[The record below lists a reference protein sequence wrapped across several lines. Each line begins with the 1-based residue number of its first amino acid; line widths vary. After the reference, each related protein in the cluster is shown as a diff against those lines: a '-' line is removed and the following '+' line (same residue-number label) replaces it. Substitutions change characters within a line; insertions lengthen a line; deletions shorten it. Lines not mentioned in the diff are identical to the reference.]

1 MKLFIFFYKKSKVE
15 RGIVMLALL
24 LGVSTVWADDISEQE
39 AQQLAIQFC
48 QTNPAR
54 SRSIMHAPANNQP
67 LKMAYKSVSE
77 SDNSKTDWYVFDRGE
92 GDGFVIVTGNDA
104 TITPILG
111 YSDKGRFDYDHAPC
125 NLKALLSQYT
135 GQIQHL
141 RQHPE
146 MRAVRQKSK
155 TRAPGLGNVIV
166 EPLVKTTWNQD
177 APYNNLC
184 PVVVAGM
191 KSPTGCGPTAIAQI
205 LAYWKY
211 PKVGRGSN
219 YYYWNPTETTRF
231 DYGRDF
237 SNSVYDWDNM
247 LNGYAGGYNETQAD
261 AIALLMA
268 DVGAAVHCIYGAPSI
283 FDGSGT
289 HPFNVEP
296 ALVKYFDYKGDSLKF
311 LRRFLNA
318 GQGETDDFDSYLK
331 HDLDMKRPALL
342 GAQPSPNIQSH
353 FIVVD
358 GYTDTGYFHMNFGWE
373 GTGDGYYLT
382 TAIDVDNLKNLE
394 DRRKLSWIEQDAL
407 VGICPTYS
415 IREGDNYFYT
425 ANDQAILS
433 YSEATKG
440 AVTIPATIAANG
452 TTYPVTKIGRMACY
466 ENENLTSAVLP
477 LSIKEIGERAFYNCC
492 NFSSVTTEDQST
504 SLTGSTL
511 SNQLTTL
518 GEYAFA
524 RSGLTDIT
532 VPASISRIADYAFYR
547 CDKLTQAV
555 IYSKEVGTMS
565 FGRCSSK
572 PEVFFYGETL
582 GDGAFFYDGISYI
595 YLGDVKHM
603 GNDCLSG
610 SFFDTVT
617 LDKIETM
624 GWNPSLVKSGGTLN
638 IGKDAP
644 IKSLRR
650 NSPLD
655 FTTNIVIDKDNPNF
669 VSTNNVVYSKDM
681 KTLIFCG
688 WKEDHISE
696 ISRVYEYHKELNIP
710 ETVERINDFAIIPTQ
725 INNPL
730 KKLTIPASVKLIG
743 IGNFP
748 PDVEVFNYATT
759 PQPVKLLDE
768 SYYEGCRMEDELIDV
783 GASSYG
789 TTEYEIERLMNDPN
803 SGTLHVPAGS
813 RKAYAAADVW
823 KNFANIV
830 DDLPAGDDNN
840 PPDVEVKEPP
850 TRLVVWLKNG
860 DKAYFDLNTLPET
873 SFGGGKLT
881 IKSSTSAISYQLGD
895 VLRYTYDDNGA
906 SGIEE
911 QPSAYSVKIS
921 EEGEDITFR
930 NLKPGTI
937 VKLFSLGGVLLE
949 QRTAEGSKPLTIS
962 IQNRPSGVYVVKAD
976 HETIKLM
983 KP

>member
-1 MKLFIFFYKKSKVE
+1 MKFVFTLLFLM
-15 RGIVMLALL
+15 GCTAM
-24 LGVSTVWADDISEQE
+24 WADDISEQE

-48 QTNPAR
+48 QTNPPR
-54 SRSIMHAPANNQP
+54 SRSLTSAPASQQT

-77 SDNSKTDWYVFDRGE
+77 SDASKADWYVFDRGE
-92 GDGFVIVTGNDA
+92 DDGFVVVSGNDG
-104 TITPILG
+104 TTTPILG

-125 NLKALLSQYT
+125 NLKALLSQYA

-146 MRAVRQKSK
+146 VRAVGQKAR

-166 EPLVKTTWNQD
+166 EPLVKTTWNQI
-177 APYNNLC
+177 APYNNMC
-184 PVVVAGM
+184 PEFSGM
-191 KSPTGCGPTAIAQI
+191 KSYTGCGPTAVAQI

-219 YYYWNPTETTRF
+219 YYYWNPTKTTRF

-247 LNGYAGGYNETQAD
+247 LNGYAGGYNETQAN
-261 AIALLMA
+261 AIALLMT
-268 DVGAAVHCIYGAPSI
+268 DVGAAVHCIYGI
-283 FDGSGT
+283 DFYGSGT
-289 HPFNVEP
+289 HPFNIEP

-318 GQGETDDFDSYLK
+318 GQGETDDFDSYLR

-394 DRRKLSWIEQDAL
+394 DRRKLSWLEQDAL

-425 ANDQAILS
+425 ADDQAILS
-433 YSEATKG
+433 FSEATNG
-440 AVTIPATIAANG
+440 AVTIPSTITTNG
-452 TTYPVTKIGRMACY
+452 TTYPVTKISRMACY
-466 ENENLTSAVLP
+466 ENDSLTSVELP
-477 LSIKEIGERAFYNCC
+477 SSIKEIGERAFYKC
-492 NFSSVTTEDQST
+492 SSLASVKVSDNQGNSMRTNVLPD
-504 SLTGSTL
+504 
-511 SNQLTTL
+511 QLTAL
-518 GEYAFA
+518 GQYAFA

-532 VPASISRIADYAFYR
+532 IPASLSRVADYAFYM
-547 CDKLTQAV
+547 CKKLKRATV
-555 IYSKEVGTMS
+555 YSKELGTMS
-565 FGRCSSK
+565 FGRCESK
-572 PEVFFYGETL
+572 PNVYFYGETL
-582 GDGAFFYDGISYI
+582 GDGAFFYHGVSYI
-595 YLGDVKHM
+595 YLGDVKHI
-603 GNDCLSG
+603 GNDCLDG
-610 SFFDTVT
+610 MQLNDVF
-617 LDKIETM
+617 LNKIETM
-624 GWNPSLVKSGGTLN
+624 GWNRYMMKSDGNLT

-650 NSPLD
+650 GSPLD
-655 FTTNIVIDKDNPNF
+655 YYVNISIDEDNPRF
-669 VSTNNVVYSKDM
+669 MSTNNIVYSKDM
-681 KTLIFCG
+681 KTLIHCG
-688 WKEDHISE
+688 WKEYHTIDFRQVSE
-696 ISRVYEYHKELNIP
+696 YRRELTIP
-710 ETVERINDFAIIPTQ
+710 ETVERINDFAIAPSTYI
-725 INNPL
+725 
-730 KKLTIPASVKLIG
+730 KKLTIPASVKEIG

-748 PDVEVFNYATT
+748 EGAEVFNYASR
-759 PQPVKLLDE
+759 PQSIRLLDK
-768 SYYEGCRMEDELIDV
+768 SYYEGCWMEDELIDV

-789 TTEYEIERLMNDPN
+789 TTEEEVERLMTTPN

-813 RKAYAAADVW
+813 KKAYAAAEVW

-830 DDLPAGDDNN
+830 DDLPAGDDND
-840 PPDVEVKEPP
+840 PHDVEFKEPP

-860 DKAYFDLNTLPET
+860 EKAYFDLDKLPET
-873 SFGGGKLT
+873 SFGGGMLT
-881 IKSSTSAISYQLGD
+881 IKSSTSTISYPLGD

-906 SGIEE
+906 SGIEAMS
-911 QPSAYSVKIS
+911 SAYSVKIS
-921 EEGEDITFR
+921 EEGETITFR
-930 NLKPGTI
+930 NLKPGTVI
-937 VKLFSLGGVLLE
+937 KLYNLGGVCLE
-949 QRTAEGSKPLTIS
+949 QRTAEGPEPLTIS